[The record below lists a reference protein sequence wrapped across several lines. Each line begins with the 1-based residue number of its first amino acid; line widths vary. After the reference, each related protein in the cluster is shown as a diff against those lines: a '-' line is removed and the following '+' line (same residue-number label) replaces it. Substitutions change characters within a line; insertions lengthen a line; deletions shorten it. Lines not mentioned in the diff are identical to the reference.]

1 MQKRTKGTIRDTICF
16 YQTAGH
22 RLEEIL
28 HVYWN
33 DYPDHSHYRFA
44 RRVLWH
50 RRRTVL
56 RHRLLWR
63 WRPRPHRR
71 YPADPAIAGKDLIR
85 AKIGGLQQIFPPKLL
100 IFCSRGGRQAV
111 CLSLDLAAA
120 LRFFFDQGLMLKRA
134 LRACLLS

>member
-63 WRPRPHRR
+63 RSPPPPLPVTFG
-71 YPADPAIAGKDLIR
+71 PAHGAAWMS
-85 AKIGGLQQIFPPKLL
+85 PPENAEKKKKFTPQTANFLL
-100 IFCSRGGRQAV
+100 LPLGR
-111 CLSLDLAAA
+111 
-120 LRFFFDQGLMLKRA
+120 
-134 LRACLLS
+134 

>member
-63 WRPRPHRR
+63 WGAPAPPPCPPLSCISWEDL
-71 YPADPAIAGKDLIR
+71 YPSTIWRGHNIL
-85 AKIGGLQQIFPPKLL
+85 PPKMLTYF
-100 IFCSRGGRQAV
+100 ISRGAIG
-111 CLSLDLAAA
+111 
-120 LRFFFDQGLMLKRA
+120 
-134 LRACLLS
+134 

>member
-63 WRPRPHRR
+63 GRAPPPRPFSSVSCLCWEGC
-71 YPADPAIAGKDLIR
+71 YPAEAGGYEK
-85 AKIGGLQQIFPPKLL
+85 KIPPKHPNFFVLL
-100 IFCSRGGRQAV
+100 
-111 CLSLDLAAA
+111 
-120 LRFFFDQGLMLKRA
+120 
-134 LRACLLS
+134 